1 MIEDRKSQLAMTEQR
16 LQDAI
21 PRSIDTRKR
30 NLENDSERLV
40 SIGGRLLNPY
50 TQLTDRLGQA
60 LTVLSP
66 LNVVKRGYAIVQDS
80 KGHVVSQASD
90 VSVNDQIKI
99 RLGHGGLT
107 AQVESVQAEE
117 NEE

>member
-60 LTVLSP
+60 LTALSP

-107 AQVESVQAEE
+107 AQVESVQTEE